1 MGTMQKEEYL
11 ELGLIYAREGNLEA
25 ALKNLAVALVKYSN
39 QEDPQAEV
47 DEKDLENV
55 PLELLSYY
63 GLCVALVRNRVDE
76 GIRLCRKVL
85 AKDVFRP
92 EYYLNLGKVYL
103 KANQKAKALKIFQRG
118 LELGERSR
126 DLKKE
131 VAKLGLRKKQA
142 FGFLPRHH
150 FLNRYAG
157 LLLHRLRIPR
167 RAAESQDHRAGHS
180 RIK

>member
-25 ALKNLAVALVKYSN
+25 ALKNLAVALGKYTGL
-39 QEDPQAEV
+39 EDPRARV
-47 DEKDLENV
+47 DEKLLEDI

-63 GLCVALVRNRVDE
+63 GLCIALVKNHVEE

-92 EYYLNLGKVYL
+92 EFYLNLGKVYL

-131 VAKLGLRKKQA
+131 LEKLGLRKKQV

-167 RAAESQDHRAGHS
+167 RGAESQDHRAGHS

>member
-11 ELGLIYAREGNLEA
+11 ELGLIYAREGNLET
-25 ALKNLAVALVKYSN
+25 ALKNLAIAMVKYSN
-39 QEDPQAEV
+39 HEDSHAKV
-47 DEKDLENV
+47 DEKVLEDV

-63 GLCVALVRNRVDE
+63 GLCIALVKNHVEE

-85 AKDVFRP
+85 SKDVFRP
-92 EYYLNLGKVYL
+92 EFYLNLGKVYL

-118 LELGERSR
+118 LELGERSKGLR
-126 DLKKE
+126 MELE
-131 VAKLGLRKKQA
+131 KLGIRKKQV

-157 LLLHRLRIPR
+157 LLTDRLRIPR
-167 RAAESQDHRAGHS
+167 RAVEAQEDRAGYS
-180 RIK
+180 RIQ

>member
-1 MGTMQKEEYL
+1 MQKEEYL

-39 QEDPQAEV
+39 QEDPQAKV

-63 GLCVALVRNRVDE
+63 GLCIALVKNHVGE

-92 EYYLNLGKVYL
+92 EFYLNLGKVYL

-131 VAKLGLRKKQA
+131 IVKLGLRKKQV

-150 FLNRYAG
+150 FLNRSVG
-157 LLLHRLRIPR
+157 LLFDTLRIPG
-167 RAAESQDHRAGHS
+167 RATESQDDRAGYA